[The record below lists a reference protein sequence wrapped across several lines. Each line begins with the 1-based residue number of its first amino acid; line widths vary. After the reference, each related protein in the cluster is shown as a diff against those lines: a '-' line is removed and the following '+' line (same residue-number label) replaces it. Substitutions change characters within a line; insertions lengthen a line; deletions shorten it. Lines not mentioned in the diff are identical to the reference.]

1 MFSDEMPARELVNTF
16 QTASFPGI
24 VFIENG
30 EIVRIMNYSEI
41 CTWLSDYENVSIT
54 Y

>member
-16 QTASFPGI
+16 QTASFPSI